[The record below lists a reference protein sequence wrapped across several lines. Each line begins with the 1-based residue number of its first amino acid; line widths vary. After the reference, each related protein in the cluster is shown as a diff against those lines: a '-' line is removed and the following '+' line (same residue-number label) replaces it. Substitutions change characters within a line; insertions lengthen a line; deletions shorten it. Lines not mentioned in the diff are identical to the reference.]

1 MEAWKS
7 ALRLRDLPTKSQRYV
22 VQRMVKSFPCLLG
35 KEKAILSDATNS
47 LMQRRNE
54 RNNSHKWTIRHKG
67 RREQAKSRPV
77 LCDVRDN
84 GVTIDRAIMRQ
95 EGSPFAKLELVEV
108 FEGQVESPLSEL
120 VGEKTLVQHL
130 GRGDTFTWWTKKLHQ
145 RTKQFASTKN

>member
-7 ALRLRDLPTKSQRYV
+7 ALRLRDLPTKSQCYI
-22 VQRMVKSFPCLLG
+22 VQRVVKSSPCLLG
-35 KEKAILSDATNS
+35 KEKATLSDAANS

-54 RNNSHKWTIRHKG
+54 KNNSHKWTIRHKG

-95 EGSPFAKLELVEV
+95 EGSPFVKLELVEV
-108 FEGQVESPLSEL
+108 FEGQVESPLPEL
-120 VGEKTLVQHL
+120 VGEKTLVKQL
-130 GRGDTFTWWTKKLHQ
+130 GRGDAFTWWTKKLHQ
-145 RTKQFASTKN
+145 RTKHSP